1 MLQTPAIK
9 ADASAA
15 ASSVKDKDLAST
27 ALKTDFSNYFSQM
40 MAAQAAPDPS
50 AQGSALA
57 QDPVVPS
64 PPPPRRPA
72 ESARKP
78 AQADD
83 HPGQGPAP
91 AGADP
96 ASQAPVQ
103 AQAGAASGPA
113 PAPAQTAPQA
123 SATDGQGSGSKLPA
137 VLTSAAAGAAGG
149 AAMAMA
155 GGAAKPAAGTDPA
168 PAADPGPASGA
179 SAPAP
184 APSAPG
190 ATDSARAALDQAYPG
205 GKFQVQYDQDAA
217 AATTKP
223 PLSEFLNQIQ
233 MEPRPSIGGQA
244 VEPVASPAPVPIAGS
259 PTLGLDPVSGL
270 QALQAPQLA
279 TQTALLAMPATET
292 IGAVGATS
300 AVAAGNAT
308 TAAAAAAA
316 LALGAGAMAGASG
329 AVRVTATRAP
339 AEANPLPTPQQSL
352 LEQVDGT
359 IRYLVKN
366 QDQSAE
372 LQLHPE
378 SLGRIQVKLKVDGTV
393 VHAKIWA
400 SEASAVPIMQ
410 EHRSFLESSLKAQ
423 GMTLGSFDLQH
434 GRRDD
439 QTPMPAAQAPPMEP
453 APGLDLIQTGQ
464 DSPSLSQASHSTA
477 GIEYVA

>member
-27 ALKTDFSNYFSQM
+27 ALQTDFSNYFSQM
-40 MAAQAAPDPS
+40 MAAQAGPDPS

-64 PPPPRRPA
+64 TPPPRRPA

-96 ASQAPVQ
+96 GSQAPVQ

-123 SATDGQGSGSKLPA
+123 SAADGQGSGAKLP
-137 VLTSAAAGAAGG
+137 VGLTSAAAGG
-149 AAMAMA
+149 AALAMA
-155 GGAAKPAAGTDPA
+155 GGAAKPTADSDPA

-205 GKFQVQYDQDAA
+205 GKFQVQYDQDAS

-259 PTLGLDPVSGL
+259 STLGLDPVSGL

-279 TQTALLAMPATET
+279 AQTALLAMPATET

-453 APGLDLIQTGQ
+453 APGLDLIQAGQ
-464 DSPSLSQASHSTA
+464 DSPGRTQASALTS